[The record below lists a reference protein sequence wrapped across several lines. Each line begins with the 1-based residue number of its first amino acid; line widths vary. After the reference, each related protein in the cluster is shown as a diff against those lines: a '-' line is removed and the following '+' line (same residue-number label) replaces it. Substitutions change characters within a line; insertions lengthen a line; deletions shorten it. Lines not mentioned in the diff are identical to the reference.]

1 MAQSVMIQILTQID
15 SVEQLEQLP
24 PDSVSEVILAHKRLS
39 RLGKL
44 ETERLLELAEQAH
57 KKGLRVY
64 LQWDLLAT
72 ENDFR
77 RILQEVLEQIPL
89 SSFDAIRVQDVGAL
103 EWLRQHPAKP
113 KIHWIAE
120 TGHHNLPSLQ
130 RWVAYVGSAL
140 ERIVLS
146 IELPLPILSEYC
158 RELSVSCELLAVG
171 RILLFYSPRKLLS
184 PVLGAPTE
192 MTLATVTSTDQ
203 HHHEFPVLEHQHGTL
218 MFHHRDLFLLDR
230 IEDLRTSGLH
240 YLRFDIQHMELRIW
254 LPQLQQVVRDG
265 LDSDGKQIRSSW
277 PRQTTQGFF
286 RANRTERPI
295 EKLKNPNLRYLD
307 GEVVGYVLEVASRE
321 YMVVASRRSFARGDE
336 MILITPEGKRI
347 PFVVEDLR
355 NWEQQEVET
364 AEVGGLWLLPH
375 ERSATAQSLLYFAE
389 FFSDGD

>member
-1 MAQSVMIQILTQID
+1 MAQSVMIQTLTQID
-15 SVEQLEQLP
+15 SAEQLEQLP

-44 ETERLLELAEQAH
+44 ETEQLLELAKQAH

-184 PVLGAPTE
+184 PILGPPTE

-254 LPQLQQVVRDG
+254 LPQLQQVVWAWD
-265 LDSDGKQIRSSW
+265 QIKD
-277 PRQTTQGFF
+277 T
-286 RANRTERPI
+286 
-295 EKLKNPNLRYLD
+295 
-307 GEVVGYVLEVASRE
+307 
-321 YMVVASRRSFARGDE
+321 
-336 MILITPEGKRI
+336 
-347 PFVVEDLR
+347 R
-355 NWEQQEVET
+355 N
-364 AEVGGLWLLPH
+364 
-375 ERSATAQSLLYFAE
+375 FK
-389 FFSDGD
+389 

>member
-1 MAQSVMIQILTQID
+1 MAQSIMIQTLTQID
-15 SVEQLEQLP
+15 SAEQLEQLP

-39 RLGKL
+39 RFGKL
-44 ETERLLELAEQAH
+44 ETEPLLELAEQAC
-57 KKGLRVY
+57 KRDLSVY

-72 ENDFR
+72 ENDFQQM
-77 RILQEVLEQIPL
+77 LQEVLEQIPL
-89 SSFDAIRVQDVGAL
+89 SSFGAIRVQDIGAL

-113 KIHWIAE
+113 KMHWIAE

-130 RWVAYVGSAL
+130 RWTSYVGSAL

-146 IELPLPILSEYC
+146 TELPLPILSEYC

-184 PVLGAPTE
+184 PVLGSPTE
-192 MTLATVTSTDQ
+192 ITLATVTSTDQ

-230 IEDLRTSGLH
+230 IEDLRSSGLRH
-240 YLRFDIQHMELRIW
+240 LRFDIQHMEPQVW
-254 LPQLQQVVRDG
+254 LPQLQQVVREGWD
-265 LDSDGKQIRSSW
+265 LDGKQIRSSW
-277 PRQTTQGFF
+277 PRQTTHGFF

-295 EKLKNPNLRYLD
+295 KKLKNPNLHYLD
-307 GEVVGYVLEVASRE
+307 GEVVGYILEVASRE
-321 YMVVASRRSFARGDE
+321 YMVVASRRSFAQGDK

-347 PFVVEDLR
+347 TFLVENLR
-355 NWEQQEVET
+355 NWKQQEVEV
-364 AEVGGLWLLPH
+364 AEARGLWLLPH
-375 ERSATAQSLLYFAE
+375 ERSATAKSLLYFAE

>member
-1 MAQSVMIQILTQID
+1 MIQTLTQID
-15 SVEQLEQLP
+15 SAEQLEQLP

-39 RLGKL
+39 RFGKL
-44 ETERLLELAEQAH
+44 ETEPLLELAEQAC
-57 KKGLRVY
+57 KRDLSVY

-72 ENDFR
+72 ENDFQQM
-77 RILQEVLEQIPL
+77 LQEVLEQIPL
-89 SSFDAIRVQDVGAL
+89 SSFGAIRVQDIGAL

-130 RWVAYVGSAL
+130 RWTSYVGSAL

-146 IELPLPILSEYC
+146 TELPLPILSEYC

-184 PVLGAPTE
+184 PVLGSPTE
-192 MTLATVTSTDQ
+192 ITLATVTSTDQ

-230 IEDLRTSGLH
+230 IEDLRSSGLRH
-240 YLRFDIQHMELRIW
+240 LRFDIQHTEPQVW
-254 LPQLQQVVRDG
+254 LPRLQQVVREGWD
-265 LDSDGKQIRSSW
+265 LDGKQIRSSW
-277 PRQTTQGFF
+277 PRQTTHGFF

-295 EKLKNPNLRYLD
+295 KKLKNPNLHYLD
-307 GEVVGYVLEVASRE
+307 GEVVGYILEVASRE
-321 YMVVASRRSFARGDE
+321 YMVVASRRSFAQGDK

-347 PFVVEDLR
+347 TFLVENLR
-355 NWEQQEVET
+355 NWKQQEVEV
-364 AEVGGLWLLPH
+364 AEARGLWLLPH
-375 ERSATAQSLLYFAE
+375 ERSATAKSLLYFAE

>member
-1 MAQSVMIQILTQID
+1 M
-15 SVEQLEQLP
+15 
-24 PDSVSEVILAHKRLS
+24 RL
-39 RLGKL
+39 
-44 ETERLLELAEQAH
+44 
-57 KKGLRVY
+57 VY
-64 LQWDLLAT
+64 SD
-72 ENDFR
+72 
-77 RILQEVLEQIPL
+77 
-89 SSFDAIRVQDVGAL
+89 
-103 EWLRQHPAKP
+103 
-113 KIHWIAE
+113 
-120 TGHHNLPSLQ
+120 
-130 RWVAYVGSAL
+130 
-140 ERIVLS
+140 
-146 IELPLPILSEYC
+146 
-158 RELSVSCELLAVG
+158 RELRTQV
-171 RILLFYSPRKLLS
+171 R
-184 PVLGAPTE
+184 GAPTE

-203 HHHEFPVLEHQHGTL
+203 HHHEFPVLEHHHGTL

-230 IEDLRTSGLH
+230 IEDLRTSGLR

-321 YMVVASRRSFARGDE
+321 YMAVASRRSFARGDE

-355 NWEQQEVET
+355 NWKQQEVEV

>member
-1 MAQSVMIQILTQID
+1 MAQSVMIQTLTQID
-15 SVEQLEQLP
+15 SVEQLEKLP
-24 PDSVSEVILAHKRLS
+24 PDSISEVILAHKRLS

-44 ETERLLELAEQAH
+44 ETEPLLELAEQAH
-57 KKGLRVY
+57 KRGLKVF

-72 ENDFR
+72 ENDFQR
-77 RILQEVLEQIPL
+77 MLQEVLEQIPL
-89 SSFDAIRVQDVGAL
+89 SSFDAIRVQDIGAL
-103 EWLRQHPAKP
+103 EWLRLHPAEL

-120 TGHHNLPSLQ
+120 TGHHNLLSLK
-130 RWVAYVGSAL
+130 RLVEYVGSAL

-146 IELPLPILSEYC
+146 AELPLPILSEYC
-158 RELSVSCELLAVG
+158 RELFVSCELLAVG

-184 PVLGAPTE
+184 PVIGSPDE

-203 HHHEFPVLEHQHGTL
+203 HQHEFPVLEHQHGTL

-230 IEDLRTSGLH
+230 IEDLRTSGLRC
-240 YLRFDIQHMELRIW
+240 LRFDIQHMETQIW
-254 LPQLQQVVRDG
+254 LPQLQQVVREG
-265 LDSDGKQIRSSW
+265 QDSDGKQIRSSW

-307 GEVVGYVLEVASRE
+307 GEVVGYALEVASRE
-321 YMVVASRRSFARGDE
+321 YMAVASRRSFARGDE
-336 MILITPEGKRI
+336 MIMITPEGKRI

-355 NWEQQEVET
+355 NWEQQEVEV